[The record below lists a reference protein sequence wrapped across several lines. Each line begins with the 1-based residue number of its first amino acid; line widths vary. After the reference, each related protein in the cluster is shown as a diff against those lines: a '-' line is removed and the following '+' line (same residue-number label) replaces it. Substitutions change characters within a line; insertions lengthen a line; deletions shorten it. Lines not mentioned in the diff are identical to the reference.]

1 MFPGVTG
8 DQALAELLDVS
19 EDVIAAVILD
29 GDGRPKAA
37 TVGDAEAAK
46 AAEIAA
52 AMLAYGDA
60 LRTGVSAARLE
71 AVTADGNVFAL
82 REGKAAIVAAT
93 GRGPVAGLVLHDLRM
108 TLRNVGRR
116 TKAKADASA

>member
-1 MFPGVTG
+1 MTG

-29 GDGRPKAA
+29 ADGRPKAA

-60 LRTGVSAARLE
+60 LRSRVSAARLE

-82 REGKAAIVAAT
+82 REGGAAIVAAT
-93 GRGPVAGLVLHDLRM
+93 GRDSVAGLVLHDLRT
-108 TLRNVGRR
+108 TLRKLGRR
-116 TKAKADASA
+116 TRAKANAPS

>member
-1 MFPGVTG
+1 MTG

-19 EDVIAAVILD
+19 EDVVAAVILD
-29 GDGRPKAA
+29 ADGRPKAA
-37 TVGDAEAAK
+37 TVGEDRAAK

-60 LRTGVSAARLE
+60 LRTGASAQRLE
-71 AVTADGNVFAL
+71 AVTADGTVFVL
-82 REGKAAIVAAT
+82 RQGKAAIVAVT
-93 GRGPVAGLVLHDLRM
+93 GRDPVAGLVLHDLRT

-116 TKAKADASA
+116 TKAKARASS

>member
-1 MFPGVTG
+1 MTG

-19 EDVIAAVILD
+19 EDVVAAVILD
-29 GDGRPKAA
+29 ADGRPKAA

-52 AMLAYGDA
+52 AMLAYGDS
-60 LRTGVSAARLE
+60 LRTGASAARLE
-71 AVTADGNVFAL
+71 AVTADGTVFVL
-82 REGKAAIVAAT
+82 REGSTAIVVAT
-93 GRGPVAGLVLHDLRM
+93 GRDPVAGLVLHDLRM

-116 TKAKADASA
+116 TKAKADASS

>member
-1 MFPGVTG
+1 MTG

-19 EDVIAAVILD
+19 EDVVAAVILD
-29 GDGRPKAA
+29 IEGRPKAA

-60 LRTGVSAARLE
+60 LRTGVTAARLE
-71 AVTADGNVFAL
+71 AVTADGTVFVV
-82 REGKAAIVAAT
+82 REAATAIVAAT
-93 GRGPVAGLVLHDLRM
+93 GRDPVAGLVLHDLRT
-108 TLRNVGRR
+108 TLHKVRRR
-116 TKAKADASA
+116 TKARADASS

>member
-1 MFPGVTG
+1 VTG

-29 GDGRPKAA
+29 TEGRPKAA

-71 AVTADGNVFAL
+71 AVTAVGTMFAL
-82 REGKAAIVAAT
+82 REGGAAIVAST
-93 GRGPVAGLVLHDLRM
+93 GRDPVSGLVLHDLRT
-108 TLRNVGRR
+108 TLRKVGRR
-116 TKAKADASA
+116 TKTKANASP

>member
-1 MFPGVTG
+1 VTG

-19 EDVIAAVILD
+19 EDVVAAVILD
-29 GDGRPKAA
+29 AEGRPKAA

-52 AMLAYGDA
+52 SMLAYGDA

-71 AVTADGNVFAL
+71 AVTAEGTVFAL
-82 REGKAAIVAAT
+82 RVGSAAIVAAT
-93 GRGPVAGLVLHDLRM
+93 GPKPVAGLVLHDLRT
-108 TLRNVGRR
+108 TLRKVGRR
-116 TKAKADASA
+116 TKARADASS

>member
-1 MFPGVTG
+1 MTG

-19 EDVIAAVILD
+19 EDVVAAVILD
-29 GDGRPKAA
+29 VEGRPRAA
-37 TVGDAEAAK
+37 TVGDDEAAK

-71 AVTADGNVFAL
+71 AVTADGTVFAL
-82 REGKAAIVAAT
+82 REGSAAVVATT
-93 GRGPVAGLVLHDLRM
+93 GRDPVAGLVLHDLRT
-108 TLRNVGRR
+108 TLRKLGRR
-116 TKAKADASA
+116 RKARVNASS

>member
-1 MFPGVTG
+1 VTG

-29 GDGRPKAA
+29 AEGRPKAA
-37 TVGDAEAAK
+37 TVGEAEAAK

-71 AVTADGNVFAL
+71 AVTADGTVFAL
-82 REGKAAIVAAT
+82 RDGSVAIVVST
-93 GRGPVAGLVLHDLRM
+93 GRDPVAGLVLHDLRT
-108 TLRNVGRR
+108 TLRKVGRR
-116 TKAKADASA
+116 TKAKANASS

>member
-1 MFPGVTG
+1 MTG

-19 EDVIAAVILD
+19 EDVVAAVILD
-29 GDGRPKAA
+29 AEGRPSAA
-37 TVGDAEAAK
+37 TVGASEAAR

-71 AVTADGNVFAL
+71 AVTADGTVFVV
-82 REGKAAIVAAT
+82 REGSPAIVAVT
-93 GRGPVAGLVLHDLRM
+93 GRDPVAGLVLHDLRT
-108 TLRNVGRR
+108 TLRKAGRR
-116 TKAKADASA
+116 TKARASASS